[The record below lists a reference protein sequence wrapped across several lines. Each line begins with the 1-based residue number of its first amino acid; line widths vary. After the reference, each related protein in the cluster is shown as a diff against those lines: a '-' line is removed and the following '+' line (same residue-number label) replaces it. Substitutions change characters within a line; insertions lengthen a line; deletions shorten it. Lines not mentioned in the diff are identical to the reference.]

1 MEGNVRWAR
10 HAPVLILVVARL
22 YTDRDGRPSQ
32 RSLYDAGLAVANLT
46 TQATALGLV
55 VHQMGGFYAD
65 RAREEFAIPDGYEPV
80 AVLAL
85 GYLGDPESLPEDLRT
100 RETAVRTRKPLEE
113 FVFSGR
119 WGHTSSLA
127 A

>member
-1 MEGNVRWAR
+1 
-10 HAPVLILVVARL
+10 
-22 YTDRDGRPSQ
+22 
-32 RSLYDAGLAVANLT
+32 
-46 TQATALGLV
+46 
-55 VHQMGGFYAD
+55 MGY
-65 RAREEFAIPDGYEPV
+65 PDGYESV

>member
-1 MEGNVRWAR
+1 M
-10 HAPVLILVVARL
+10 
-22 YTDRDGRPSQ
+22 
-32 RSLYDAGLAVANLT
+32 
-46 TQATALGLV
+46 
-55 VHQMGGFYAD
+55 
-65 RAREEFAIPDGYEPV
+65 
-80 AVLAL
+80 LAL
-85 GYLGDPESLPEDLRT
+85 GYLGDPETLPEDLRT